1 MPHALDDR
9 LEAFKREMERQ
20 DREWAEVE
28 SQMLALSKLGIAV
41 ARSIVEEID
50 DAFSASSR
58 AELSL
63 HHTFC

>member
-1 MPHALDDR
+1 MPNDLNRR
-9 LEAFKREMERQ
+9 LEEFEREMERQ

-41 ARSIVEEID
+41 AHSIIED
-50 DAFSASSR
+50 LDNAFSASSR